1 MSEDE
6 AVSTGVTAGAMLREA
21 RQAQGLHIA
30 ALAASIKVSQRK
42 LELLEAD
49 RIAELPDATFA
60 RALAQTVCRS
70 LKIDPTPVLAALPS
84 ASGYRLEAVND
95 GVNTPFR
102 DRPGRHE
109 PNRASVLLSAGVWG
123 PALIALAAGFVY
135 FMPASWVSQ
144 LQGLVSE
151 SGLATSTPIA
161 GAASVAE
168 MAASEPE
175 SAMPPSTMAAPESEA
190 LPIAAA
196 SAASQAL
203 PAQDSSSASVAAA
216 ASAAASA
223 AVSAGNLQIRARQDS
238 WIEVMDAQ
246 SQPLISR
253 LVRSGELVNLDG
265 VAPLR
270 LKVGNALGTDVS
282 FRGNAIDL
290 KATARDNVARVELK

>member
-1 MSEDE
+1 
-6 AVSTGVTAGAMLREA
+6 
-21 RQAQGLHIA
+21 
-30 ALAASIKVSQRK
+30 
-42 LELLEAD
+42 
-49 RIAELPDATFA
+49 
-60 RALAQTVCRS
+60 
-70 LKIDPTPVLAALPS
+70 
-84 ASGYRLEAVND
+84 
-95 GVNTPFR
+95 
-102 DRPGRHE
+102 
-109 PNRASVLLSAGVWG
+109 
-123 PALIALAAGFVY
+123 
-135 FMPASWVSQ
+135 MPASWVSQ